1 MIRLPAVLRLA
12 LSGVLALVVLT
23 SAGLAWAESGKN
35 FWDRLSPR
43 LDRLDTKR
51 LYMAGYLGLSVFPD
65 ADYTD
70 SVTPVTGVVALRNSN
85 LMAGALGIR
94 LTPEIDVEVELSY
107 RKPDVTSITPSEG
120 SKTAMGGEIRTAAL
134 MFNGFYNFDPL
145 WMVQPFVTAG
155 VGVASHSGE
164 FDDVSGITVDSS
176 DTDMG
181 LAYQIG
187 GGVKYRMRKD
197 LKLTTG
203 YRYFGTTEMDF
214 GSSRIG
220 YGSHEF
226 RLGLEYEFP
235 HH

>member
-1 MIRLPAVLRLA
+1 MTRLLPTARFVASGILA
-12 LSGVLALVVLT
+12 LIVLT
-23 SAGLAWAESGKN
+23 STGLAEAASGKT

-43 LDRLDTKR
+43 FDRLDTKR

-70 SVTPVTGVVALRNSN
+70 SATPITGIVALKNSN
-85 LMAGALGIR
+85 LMAGALGVR
-94 LTPEIDVEVELSY
+94 LTGNRCGSGAVLPKTGSPASPRPED
-107 RKPDVTSITPSEG
+107 RKRRWAERF
-120 SKTAMGGEIRTAAL
+120 RTAAL
-134 MFNGFYNFDPL
+134 MLNGFYNFDPL
-145 WMVQPFVTAG
+145 WTVQPFVTAG

-164 FDDVSGITVDSS
+164 FDDISGVTVDLS
-176 DTDMG
+176 DADMG

-226 RLGLEYEFP
+226 RLGLEYDFSP
-235 HH
+235 R